1 MVART
6 ESYPQSTD
14 PHAVAAGVLAVA
26 LFGVAWAL
34 LHVGFYTHKQV
45 IDTPIY
51 QRYGNAIAHGHV
63 PYRDFAVEY
72 PPGALPVFALP
83 GFAEPG
89 EGQHVTSGFR
99 TTFETLMWICG
110 AAALLGMVL
119 VLRAT
124 RAPPGRIWGAL
135 TFAAVAPLA
144 LGSVVL
150 SRFDLWPAA
159 VVVLALAA
167 LVVGRWRLG
176 SALIGLGIA
185 IKLYPVVLL
194 PLAVVCAW
202 RRGGRRAALLSLAW
216 TLGVAAVVFLPFV
229 VVAPGGIWHSLSG
242 QLSRPLQIESV
253 GSALLLAVHHAF
265 GAGLSVVTSHGSQ
278 NLSGG
283 APDALAVVVTVLQ
296 IAFLVWVWIAF
307 ARGRLGLL
315 AAAAAALAG
324 FIAFGKV
331 LSPQF
336 LIWLVAIVPLVSGR
350 RGLYGMALLAAAL
363 VLTQLWFPFR
373 YWDLANDLDPTA
385 SWLVV
390 ARDLV
395 LVALAGVLAW
405 PERRL
410 AAAS

>member
-1 MVART
+1 MVARS
-6 ESYPQSTD
+6 ESYPRSTD
-14 PHAVAAGVLAVA
+14 PHAVAAGVLALA
-26 LFGVAWAL
+26 LFAASWGL

-51 QRYGNAIAHGHV
+51 QRYGNAIAHGRV
-63 PYRDFAVEY
+63 PYRDFSVEY

-83 GFAEPG
+83 GFATPG
-89 EGQHVTSGFR
+89 EAQNVTSGFR
-99 TTFETLMWICG
+99 QTFETLMWICG
-110 AAALLGMVL
+110 AVALLGMVL
-119 VLRAT
+119 VLQAT
-124 RAPPGRIWGAL
+124 RAPPARFWGAL
-135 TFAAVAPLA
+135 AFAAVAPLA

-167 LVVGRWRLG
+167 LVLGRWRLG

-185 IKLYPVVLL
+185 IKLYPAVLL

-202 RRGGRRAALLSLAW
+202 RRGGRRAALVSLAW
-216 TLGVAAVVFLPFV
+216 TAGVAAVVFLPFV
-229 VVAPGGIWHSLSG
+229 IVAPGGIWDSLSG

-253 GSALLLAVHHAF
+253 GSALLLGVHQAF
-265 GAGLSVVTSHGSQ
+265 GAGLTVATSHGSQ
-278 NLSGG
+278 NLAGTG
-283 APDALAVVVTVLQ
+283 PDVLAAIVTVAQ
-296 IAFLVWVWIAF
+296 VAFLVWVWVAF

-315 AAAAAALAG
+315 AAAAAALTG

-336 LIWLVAIVPLVSGR
+336 LIWLIAVVPLVPGR
-350 RGLYGMALLAAAL
+350 RGLTAMALLAAAL

-373 YWDLANDLDPTA
+373 YWDLANALDPTA

-390 ARDLV
+390 ARDAV
-395 LVALAGVLAW
+395 LVALAVVLAW
-405 PERRL
+405 PERRP
-410 AAAS
+410 AAS

>member
-6 ESYPQSTD
+6 ESYLRSTD
-14 PHAVAAGVLAVA
+14 PNAVAAGVLALA
-26 LFGVAWAL
+26 LFAAAWWL

-51 QRYGNAIAHGHV
+51 QRYGNAIAHGRG
-63 PYRDFAVEY
+63 PYQDFSVEY

-83 GFAEPG
+83 GFAAPG
-89 EGQHVTSGFR
+89 EAQNVTPGFR
-99 TTFETLMWICG
+99 QTFETLMWICG
-110 AAALLGMVL
+110 AVALLGMVL
-119 VLRAT
+119 VLQAT
-124 RAPPGRIWGAL
+124 RAPPARFWGAL
-135 TFAAVAPLA
+135 AFAALAPLA

-176 SALIGLGIA
+176 SAVVGLGIA
-185 IKLYPVVLL
+185 IKLYPAVLV
-194 PLAVVCAW
+194 PLAVVSAW
-202 RRGGRRAALLSLAW
+202 RRGGRRAGLVSLAW
-216 TLGVAAVVFLPFV
+216 TAGVAAVVFLPFV
-229 VVAPGGIWHSLSG
+229 IVAPGGIWDSLSG

-253 GSALLLAVHHAF
+253 GSALLLGVHQVF
-265 GAGLSVVTSHGSQ
+265 GAGLTVATSHGSQ
-278 NLSGG
+278 NLAGTG
-283 APDALAVVVTVLQ
+283 PDVLAAIVTVAQ
-296 IAFLVWVWIAF
+296 IAFLVWVWVAF

-315 AAAAAALAG
+315 AAAAAALTG

-336 LIWLVAIVPLVSGR
+336 LIWLIAVVPLVPGR
-350 RGLYGMALLAAAL
+350 RGVAAMALLAAAL

-373 YWDLANDLDPTA
+373 YWDLANALDPTA

-390 ARDLV
+390 ARDAV
-395 LVALAGVLAW
+395 LVALAAVLAW
-405 PERRL
+405 PERRS
-410 AAAS
+410 AAS

>member
-14 PHAVAAGVLAVA
+14 PHAVAAGVVALVVFAVA
-26 LFGVAWAL
+26 WVL

-51 QRYGNAIAHGHV
+51 QRYGNAITHGQV

-83 GFAEPG
+83 GFAEAG
-89 EGQHVTSGFR
+89 EAQDVTPGFR
-99 TTFETLMWICG
+99 QTFETLMWICG
-110 AAALLGMVL
+110 AVALLGMVL

-124 RAPPGRIWGAL
+124 RAPPGRVWAAL
-135 TFAAVAPLA
+135 AFAALAPLA

-167 LVVGRWRLG
+167 LVLGRWRLG

-185 IKLYPVVLL
+185 VKLYPGVLL
-194 PLAVVCAW
+194 PLAIVCAW
-202 RRGGRRAALLSLAW
+202 RRGGRRAALVSLAW
-216 TLGVAAVVFLPFV
+216 TAGVAAVVFLPFV
-229 VVAPGGIWHSLSG
+229 AVAPGGIWDSLSG

-253 GSALLLAVHHAF
+253 GSAALLAVHHAF
-265 GAGLSVVTSHGSQ
+265 GAGLTVATSHGSQ
-278 NLSGG
+278 NLSGIG
-283 APDALAVVVTVLQ
+283 PDALAATVTVVQ
-296 IAFLVWVWIAF
+296 VAFLVWVWVAF

-315 AAAAAALAG
+315 PAAAAALAG

-336 LIWLVAIVPLVSGR
+336 LIWLIAVVPLVPGR
-350 RGLYGMALLAAAL
+350 RGVKAMVLLAAAL
-363 VLTQLWFPFR
+363 VLTQVWFPFR
-373 YWDLANDLDPTA
+373 YWDLANHLDATA

-390 ARDLV
+390 ARDVV
-395 LVALAGVLAW
+395 LVGLAAVLAW
-405 PERRL
+405 PERRP

>member
-1 MVART
+1 MIGRQPP
-6 ESYPQSTD
+6 S
-14 PHAVAAGVLAVA
+14 VLAACLVA
-26 LFGVAWAL
+26 LLLFGAAWAL

-51 QRYGNAIAHGHV
+51 QRYGNAIADGRV

-83 GFAEPG
+83 GLAEPG
-89 EGQHVTSGFR
+89 EAQNVTPGFR
-99 TTFETLMWICG
+99 RTFETLMWISG
-110 AAALLGMVL
+110 AVALLGMVL

-124 RAPPGRIWGAL
+124 RAPPGRFWGAL
-135 TFAAVAPLA
+135 AFAALAPLA

-167 LVVGRWRLG
+167 LVLGRWRLG

-185 IKLYPVVLL
+185 IKLYPAVLL

-202 RRGGRRAALLSLAW
+202 RRGGRRAALVSLAW
-216 TLGVAAVVFLPFV
+216 TVGVAAVVFLPFAV
-229 VVAPGGIWHSLSG
+229 IAPGGIWDSLSG
-242 QLSRPLQIESV
+242 QLRRPLQIESV
-253 GSALLLAVHHAF
+253 GSAVLLAAHHAF
-265 GAGLSVVTSHGSQ
+265 GAGLTVATSHGSQ
-278 NLSGG
+278 NLAGTG
-283 APDALAVVVTVLQ
+283 PDVLAAIVSVAQV
-296 IAFLVWVWIAF
+296 AFLVWVWVAF
-307 ARGRLGLL
+307 ARGQLRLLP
-315 AAAAAALAG
+315 AAAAALAG

-336 LIWLVAIVPLVSGR
+336 LIWLIAVVPLVPGR
-350 RGLYGMALLAAAL
+350 RGVKAMALLALAL

-390 ARDLV
+390 VRDVV
-395 LVALAGVLAW
+395 LVVLAAVLAW
-405 PERRL
+405 PERRP
-410 AAAS
+410 AAVS

>member
-1 MVART
+1 MVAST
-6 ESYPQSTD
+6 ESYRQSTD
-14 PHAVAAGVLAVA
+14 PNAVAAGVLALV
-26 LFGVAWAL
+26 LFAVAWTL

-83 GFAEPG
+83 GFAAPG
-89 EGQHVTSGFR
+89 SGQHVTAGFR
-99 TTFETLMWICG
+99 QSFETLMWICG
-110 AAALLGMVL
+110 AVALLGMVL
-119 VLRAT
+119 ILRAT
-124 RAPPGRIWGAL
+124 RAPPGRVWAAL
-135 TFAAVAPLA
+135 AFAALAPLA

-176 SALIGLGIA
+176 SALVGLGIA
-185 IKLYPVVLL
+185 IKLYPVVLV

-202 RRGGRRAALLSLAW
+202 RRGGRRAALVSLAW
-216 TLGVAAVVFLPFV
+216 TVGVAAVVFLPFV
-229 VVAPGGIWHSLSG
+229 IVAPGGIWHSLSG

-253 GSALLLAVHHAF
+253 GSALLLAVHQTF
-265 GAGLSVVTSHGSQ
+265 GAGLTVVTSHGSQ

-283 APDALAVVVTVLQ
+283 AAAALAAIVTVVQ
-296 IAFLVWVWIAF
+296 VAFLIWVWVAF
-307 ARGRLGLL
+307 ARGRLGPLP
-315 AAAAAALAG
+315 AAAAALAS

-336 LIWLVAIVPLVSGR
+336 LIWLIAIVPLVPGR
-350 RGLYGMALLAAAL
+350 RGIKAMVLLGAAM

-373 YWDLANDLDPTA
+373 YWDLANSLDPTA

-390 ARDLV
+390 ARDVV
-395 LVALAGVLAW
+395 LVGLAVVLAW
-405 PERRL
+405 PERR
-410 AAAS
+410 AVAAS